1 MLYFKFIADVQK
13 SKKWYR
19 ATLTYKNA
27 YILIFKESTID
38 IMVDLMLHDLMGG
51 QVRKCLVKIQIANC

>member
-1 MLYFKFIADVQK
+1 MFISDE
-13 SKKWYR
+13 WYR
-19 ATLTYKNA
+19 AALIYIYKNA
-27 YILIFKESTID
+27 YTLIFKESTID

>member
-1 MLYFKFIADVQK
+1 MNEKNGTGQPWFI
-13 SKKWYR
+13 
-19 ATLTYKNA
+19 YKNA

>member
-1 MLYFKFIADVQK
+1 MYVKYQ
-13 SKKWYR
+13 KWYR
-19 ATLTYKNA
+19 AALIYIYKNA
-27 YILIFKESTID
+27 YTLIFKESTID